1 MTVPLA
7 RPGLLA
13 GASLVLLTTMKELPV
28 TLLLLP
34 VGERTLPT
42 LIWTAAGDARYGEAA
57 LPALLL
63 VALSALPTLIVAVRD
78 KVAVV

>member
-1 MTVPLA
+1 MTVPLV

-13 GASLVLLTTMKELPV
+13 GVLLVFLATMKELPI
-28 TLLLLP
+28 TLLLIP
-34 VGERTLPT
+34 TGGRTLPT

-63 VALSALPTLIVAVRD
+63 VAVTAVPTFLLARRQQ
-78 KVAVV
+78 AATS